1 MKKAWTDE
9 AWEDYLYIQTDK
21 KLLKKANALLKDIER
36 GGYDGIG
43 KPEPLKGNLSG
54 YYSRRIDDYNR
65 IVYRIENNVIEIVQ
79 CGTHYHDW
87 YSCCLKISELPLEKC
102 KNTLTFPL
110 EKCNWKSKKNTIS

>member
-1 MKKAWTDE
+1 MKKIWSDE
-9 AWEDYLYIQTDK
+9 AWEDYLKLQTDK

-65 IVYRIENNVIEIVQ
+65 IVYRIKNNVIEIVQ
-79 CGTHYHDW
+79 CGTHYHD
-87 YSCCLKISELPLEKC
+87 
-102 KNTLTFPL
+102 
-110 EKCNWKSKKNTIS
+110 